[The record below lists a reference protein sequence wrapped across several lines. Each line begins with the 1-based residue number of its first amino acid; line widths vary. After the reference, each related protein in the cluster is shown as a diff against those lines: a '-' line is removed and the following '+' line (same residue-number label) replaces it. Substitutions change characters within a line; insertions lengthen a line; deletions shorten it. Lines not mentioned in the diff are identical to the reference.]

1 MSEEMR
7 EFEGSTTRCSGPP
20 VVDQGITGHSHE
32 EDTPHPPLPISDHP
46 APIPSSYRGYFS
58 KPFFKAGGAG
68 GEIGLSGSLMEPWM
82 EFNRIQKGHVASG
95 IERYALSVQAF
106 LTWLQRTDRD
116 HDPLTIS
123 RATVEEWLKS
133 LFYDQ
138 GNTNNRTRSGKL
150 SALRSFFAW
159 LVYAGY
165 RSDDPTSGIPS
176 PKIVPGQ
183 PQKFSTEELHKIFSA
198 PDLTKPRGIR
208 DLAILMTLYAAGP
221 RVSELCNLETTQ
233 VLDTGGY
240 IRLRF
245 TGVKGGGDRTITLRT
260 TAAAALRNWLVLRR
274 GMPSRERAV
283 FVRLAQGV
291 HTRITVGSTQKLLK
305 RYAASVGIDDAEV
318 FAHKMRATAITDYY
332 DSGDDCCARC
342 GGAVRKV
349 GLMETQ
355 LFAGHADPKTTL
367 AYIAVTER
375 QLRQQAIPEKRF
387 HEIIGGKK

>member
-7 EFEGSTTRCSGPP
+7 GQPQDVVVPWWSIKGSRVILMKG
-20 VVDQGITGHSHE
+20 
-32 EDTPHPPLPISDHP
+32 HPPTPPLSISDHP

-150 SALRSFFAW
+150 SALRSFFSW

-165 RSDDPTSGIPS
+165 RADDPTAGIPS
-176 PKIVPGQ
+176 PKTVSGQ
-183 PQKFSTEELHKIFSA
+183 PQIFSTEELHKIFSA
-198 PDLTKPRGIR
+198 PDVTKPRGIR
-208 DLAILMTLYAAGP
+208 DLAILMVLYAAAP
-221 RVSELCNLETTQ
+221 RVSELCHLDTTQ

-274 GMPSRERAV
+274 GLSSRERAV

-291 HTRITVGSTQKLLK
+291 HTRITVGATQKLLK
-305 RYAASVGIDDAEV
+305 RYTSSVGIDDAEV
-318 FAHKMRATAITDYY
+318 FVHKMRATGITDYY
-332 DSGDDCCARC
+332 NSGDDCCSRC

-349 GLMETQ
+349 GLRDAQ

-367 AYIAVTER
+367 PYIAVSER
-375 QLRQQAIPEKRF
+375 QLLRQAIPEKRF